1 MFDRNQFFNPRRR
14 TRWNR
19 WCVVWTP
26 CRSKIIVH
34 SSGSF
39 GTGSNRWGLR
49 ACAECGN
56 SRAIFVTSRDR
67 IIHKVVRP
75 LFFLPVFTSL
85 PREKKYFVRFFFT
98 IQPKSRS
105 IPATLRP
112 DEPREIFY
120 LFIFIVI
127 LLYSSRR
134 QRYTY
139 TYIYIYIYVYTYT
152 RRFLCRRFIYDR
164 VKDLP
169 SVSAAPVVAPT
180 ACYYFLPSPQTYT
193 NTRVRPSDRPKS
205 FFLCSPGTHRKTA
218 PNNARNESISF
229 GSAPNSV
236 ARVVNPANDEKARA
250 RFTGVIL
257 SFVPY

>member
-1 MFDRNQFFNPRRR
+1 MKKNILLDFFLRFNRNHDQ
-14 TRWNR
+14 
-19 WCVVWTP
+19 
-26 CRSKIIVH
+26 S
-34 SSGSF
+34 
-39 GTGSNRWGLR
+39 
-49 ACAECGN
+49 
-56 SRAIFVTSRDR
+56 
-67 IIHKVVRP
+67 RP
-75 LFFLPVFTSL
+75 LYDPMS
-85 PREKKYFVRFFFT
+85 PARYF
-98 IQPKSRS
+98 I
-105 IPATLRP
+105 
-112 DEPREIFY
+112 Y
-120 LFIFIVI
+120 LFL
-127 LLYSSRR
+127 LLYYYIPPGGSDTRIH
-134 QRYTY
+134 
-139 TYIYIYIYVYTYT
+139 IYIYIYVYTYT